1 MTQNYLAFDL
11 GASSGRAVIGRFD
24 GSTVELEEIHRFANG
39 PIPVAGGLYWDALRL
54 YDDMLT
60 GLRKCAR
67 ISGPEPAGIGI
78 DTWGVDFALLDDRDE
93 LLGNPRCYRDPRVQG
108 MMDRAFSRV
117 SREAIFEQTGL
128 QFLEINT
135 LYQLLSMT
143 EKNPR
148 RLRMASTFLMMP
160 DLFNFWLTGR
170 KVCEFSN
177 ATTTQFHNPG
187 TGGWATDLLDRLG
200 IPADMLPEIVLPGT
214 TLGPLRP
221 EIAADAGIRS
231 GGVIA
236 PACHDTGSAVA
247 AVPFSSPDT
256 AYISSGTWALL
267 GAELPAP
274 MVTRAALRHN
284 FTNEGGVCGTYR
296 FLKNITGLW
305 IVQECRRIWE
315 NQGRATSFA
324 ELVRLAETAPALTS
338 FIDPDHSDFLEPG
351 DMPARIRAYCGRT
364 GQTRPATEGAVI
376 RCALESLA
384 LKCRC
389 VLEDLESVL
398 ERRLHTI
405 HVVGGG
411 VHNTLLNQFTANATG
426 RPVVA
431 GPAEATAMGNILMQV
446 YARGEVDSLAGLR
459 EVVRN
464 STEIVTFEPDG
475 GDEWEDAYVRF
486 RPLLN
491 DGADVL

>member
-1 MTQNYLAFDL
+1 MPQTYLAFDL

-24 GSTVELEEIHRFANG
+24 GSAIELEEIHRFANG
-39 PIPVAGGLYWDALRL
+39 PISVAGGLYWDALRL
-54 YDDMLT
+54 YDEILA

-67 ISGPEPAGIGI
+67 ICGPEPAGIGI
-78 DTWGVDFALLDDRDE
+78 DTWGVDFALLDDVDE

-108 MMDRAFSRV
+108 MLEKALSRV

-135 LYQLLSMT
+135 LYQLLSM
-143 EKNPR
+143 EEENPR
-148 RLRMASTFLMMP
+148 RLRMANAFLMMP

-177 ATTTQFHNPG
+177 ATTTQFYNPR
-187 TGGWATDLLDRLG
+187 TGAWATDLLDRLG
-200 IPADMLPEIVLPGT
+200 IPADMLPEIVPSGT
-214 TLGPLRP
+214 PLGPLRP

-231 GGVIA
+231 AGVIA

-247 AVPFSSPDT
+247 AVPFSDADA

-274 MVTRAALRHN
+274 AVTRAALRHN

-305 IVQECRRIWE
+305 IVQECRRVWE
-315 NQGRATSFA
+315 NQGHAYSFA
-324 ELVRLAETAPALTS
+324 ELVRLAEAAPALTS

-351 DMPARIRAYCGRT
+351 DMPGRIRTYCSRT
-364 GQTRPATEGAVI
+364 GQTVPASEGAVI

-398 ERRLHTI
+398 DRRLHTI

-411 VHNTLLNQFTANATG
+411 IRNALLNQFTADATG

-431 GPAEATAMGNILMQV
+431 GPAEATALGNILMQV
-446 YARGEVDSLAGLR
+446 YARGEIDSLAGIR

-475 GDEWEDAYVRF
+475 GDAWDDAHSRF
-486 RPLLN
+486 RQLL
-491 DGADVL
+491 DGGPGVL